1 MAKQAS
7 GEVIA
12 TIEEE
17 VRLTAWGAISL
28 ILLILTV
35 IGSLIIS
42 TGATTVFQQ
51 IEVGVSLISG
61 LLLFGLG
68 VALGRRR
75 TYRVVRAERPPT

>member
-1 MAKQAS
+1 MAKPAT

-17 VRLTAWGAISL
+17 VRLTAWGVISL
-28 ILLILTV
+28 ILLILSV
-35 IGSLIIS
+35 IGSLMVS
-42 TGATTVFQQ
+42 AGATTVFQQ
-51 IEVGVSLISG
+51 IEAGVSLISG

-75 TYRVVRAERPPT
+75 TYRVVRSGQPPA

>member
-17 VRLTAWGAISL
+17 VRLTGWGAISL

-42 TGATTVFQQ
+42 AGATTVFQQ
-51 IEVGVSLISG
+51 IEAGVSLISG

-75 TYRVVRAERPPT
+75 TYRVVRASKPVQ